1 MMHEKIGPQHLG
13 RKAILYVRQS
23 SLHQVLHNQESRTL
37 QYAMRERL
45 AGLGW
50 SEIETIDDD
59 LGRSAA
65 GSVVRAGFDRMVAK
79 TVPLG
84 FLSEPEDH
92 ADAYVLLASR
102 SASRFMTAVILPSD
116 GGLEVRGGG
125 RRKRG

>member
-50 SEIETIDDD
+50 SEIETIDVELVERFHNGVTDFGD
-59 LGRSAA
+59 VLAEIGRILDAQSSRPSA
-65 GSVVRAGFDRMVAK
+65 R
-79 TVPLG
+79 L
-84 FLSEPEDH
+84 
-92 ADAYVLLASR
+92 R
-102 SASRFMTAVILPSD
+102 SYAFRPSP
-116 GGLEVRGGG
+116 
-125 RRKRG
+125 